1 MASSIFGRMNT
12 SVNPNSSSTS
22 VNPNNSMLH
31 QFAEFKRK
39 MAGKDPKQMVEQMLS
54 DGSMSREQY
63 ESLKSQAQ
71 SLMGILR

>member
-1 MASSIFGRMNT
+1 MASSIFGRMN
-12 SVNPNSSSTS
+12 NSGNLNS
-22 VNPNNSMLH
+22 SMLH

-39 MAGKDPKQMVEQMLS
+39 MAGKDPKQMVEQMLA